1 MSMETALTE
10 IAIAATLI
18 AVVAGLFVIG
28 LIAWFAV
35 SAARNNNG

>member
-1 MSMETALTE
+1 MTVIAL
-10 IAIAATLI
+10 IIGAPALLI
-18 AVVAGLFVIG
+18 IG